1 VEGESVRRYGSI
13 DYARSAALALAEAAS
28 REFERAYAGAADGD
42 DKLFVREMVDF
53 MVERNV

>member
-1 VEGESVRRYGSI
+1 VRRYGSI